1 MVDKEKTIIGFY
13 EDVVI
18 HGKKIRAKID
28 SGAGV
33 SSIDYDLAKK
43 LKVGPIIGQAAVT
56 NTLGKTYRPVV
67 MLEVEIAGRVIEAK
81 FNIAVR
87 DGLRYPVLIGKNIL
101 RQNFIIDSKKKLKKS
116 DKEIIKNTCE
126 TQEMD

>member
-1 MVDKEKTIIGFY
+1 MVNEKTVIGFY
-13 EDVVI
+13 EDVII
-18 HGKKIRAKID
+18 HGKKIRAKVD

-43 LKVGPIIGQAAVT
+43 LKVGPIIGQAAVV
-56 NTLGKTYRPVV
+56 NTSGKTFRPVI

-87 DGLRYPVLIGKNIL
+87 DKLRYPVLIGKNIL
-101 RQNFIIDSKKKLKKS
+101 RQDFIIDSKKKLKKS

-126 TQEMD
+126 KTPSN

>member
-1 MVDKEKTIIGFY
+1 MVNEKTVIGFY
-13 EDVVI
+13 EDVI
-18 HGKKIRAKID
+18 ICGKKIRAKVD

-43 LKVGPIIGQAAVT
+43 LKVGPIIGQAAVV
-56 NTLGKTYRPVV
+56 NTSGKTFRPVI

-87 DGLRYPVLIGKNIL
+87 DKLRYPVLIGKNIL
-101 RQNFIIDSKKKLKKS
+101 RQDFIIDSKKKLKKS
-116 DKEIIKNTCE
+116 DKEIINNTCE

>member
-1 MVDKEKTIIGFY
+1 MVKEKTVIGFY

-18 HGKKIRAKID
+18 YGKKIRAKID

-56 NTLGKTYRPVV
+56 NTLGKTFRPVI

-87 DGLRYPVLIGKNIL
+87 DNLRYPVLIGKNIL
-101 RQNFIIDSKKKLKKS
+101 RQDFIIDSKKKLKKS